1 MYRLSVSS
9 APKFNFYSINIM
21 TNKPNHPKPQ
31 QPQPR
36 PQPTFPNRDKGA
48 NRGTSSGGPRT
59 PFEQK

>member
-1 MYRLSVSS
+1 
-9 APKFNFYSINIM
+9 M
-21 TNKPNHPKPQ
+21 TNKPNNPKPQ

-36 PQPTFPNRDKGA
+36 PQPTSPNRDKGA